1 MHLISPYSEQGTWLR
16 GSLHIHSK
24 FSECGWHS
32 LPEIALAYRDYDFL
46 AVTDHDH
53 LTDARSVF
61 SDKILFRG
69 YEVSG
74 ERHMLL
80 IEPPIRDSLPD
91 SRFSCEHYDDL
102 AEKVAACGGF
112 SVVNHPTR
120 ISGQAWSLD
129 EILQAPHI
137 QGMEIYSGDGI
148 HIEEDVGLRLW
159 DKVLSTGRRIWGVGN
174 DDFHHWGQERRVWNM
189 VQVSARTPSGALD
202 ALRQGNFYVSTGY
215 GFDAIVVD
223 GSDVLFRLMSGS
235 PLFTDAYKYLTLFG
249 MNGEV
254 LAEKT
259 GYFEEFVYHAS
270 GDEGYIRAE
279 VYLAGG
285 YCGISQPIFIE

>member
-1 MHLISPYSEQGTWLR
+1 MRLISPYSNQGVWLR

-53 LTDARSVF
+53 LTDARSAF
-61 SDKILFRG
+61 QDKLLFRG

-74 ERHMLL
+74 ARHMLL
-80 IEPPIRDSLPD
+80 VEPPFGDTLPD
-91 SRFSCEHYDDL
+91 NTFSCEHYDML
-102 AEKVAACGGF
+102 AEKTAASGGF

-120 ISGQAWSLD
+120 ISGQSWSCE
-129 EILQAPHI
+129 EILHAPHV

-148 HIEEDVGLRLW
+148 HVEEDIGVRLW
-159 DKVLSTGRRIWGVGN
+159 DRVLSAGHRIWGVGN
-174 DDFHHWGQERRVWNM
+174 DDFHHWGQERRVWNV
-189 VQVSARTPSGALD
+189 VQVQERSCAAVMQ

-215 GFDAIVVD
+215 GFDAIEVD
-223 GSDVLFRLMSGS
+223 GADVRFRLKSGS
-235 PLFTDAYKYLTLFG
+235 PLFTEAYKYLTLFG
-249 MNGEV
+249 KNGEV

-259 GYFEEFVYHAS
+259 GYFQEFCYHAT
-270 GDEGYIRAE
+270 GNEGYIRAE

-285 YCGISQPIFIE
+285 YCGLSQPIFVE